1 MGTTIPAPDNK
12 STLMGLAAIV
22 LWSTHIGVSRS
33 LAESI
38 GALTST
44 ALMFLVAGLVGWA
57 ASPPRLSLRGSRS
70 FLLVRAG
77 LFAAYTVSLA
87 LAIGLS
93 SHRQQ
98 TLEVAILNYLWPA
111 LTLLLSIPLLGQR
124 ARPTFVLGLAL
135 AVAAAI
141 LAPLRPG
148 AWSPAD
154 FAQTLRSNPWPYVLA
169 VLAAVLWA
177 LYSTLS
183 RRWAAQDSTNAVP
196 LFSLGAGCAL
206 LALRPFFPEPFR
218 WSLPDVLE
226 LTYMSL
232 LPTLLAYSMW
242 DRAMR
247 KGHVT
252 LVVACSY
259 AIPVLSTLAS
269 ALYLRVTVAW
279 TVWVACALVAL
290 GAFVSHASMRD
301 GAGIAAARR
310 HETAP

>member
-1 MGTTIPAPDNK
+1 MGTTIAARDNK
-12 STLMGLAAIV
+12 STIMGLAAIV

-44 ALMFLVAGLVGWA
+44 ALMFLAAGLVGWVV
-57 ASPPRLSLRGSRS
+57 SPPSLSPAGPRSRLLA
-70 FLLVRAG
+70 RAG

-98 TLEVAILNYLWPA
+98 TLEVAILNYLWPT
-111 LTLLLSIPLLGQR
+111 LTLLLAIPLLGQR
-124 ARPTFVLGLAL
+124 ARPSFALGLSL
-135 AVAAAI
+135 AASAAI
-141 LAPLRPG
+141 LAPIRPG
-148 AWSPAD
+148 VWSPAE
-154 FAQTLRSNPWPYVLA
+154 FAQSLRINPWPYVLA
-169 VLAAVLWA
+169 TLAAVLWA

-183 RRWAAQDSTNAVP
+183 RRWAADANTSAVP
-196 LFSLGAGCAL
+196 FFSLVAGGAL
-206 LALRPFFPEPFR
+206 LALRPFFPEPF
-218 WSLPDVLE
+218 LMTGAVAVE
-226 LTYMSL
+226 LTYMAL
-232 LPTLLAYSMW
+232 FPTLLAYGMW

-259 AIPVLSTLAS
+259 AIPVLSTLSS
-269 ALYLRVTVAW
+269 ALYLRVSVAW

-290 GAFVSHASMRD
+290 GAYVSHVSMKD
-301 GAGIAAARR
+301 GPTGAVRRAMTAR
-310 HETAP
+310 

>member
-1 MGTTIPAPDNK
+1 MGITIPAPDNK
-12 STLMGLAAIV
+12 STFMGLAAIV

-44 ALMFLVAGLVGWA
+44 ALMFLVAGLVGWV
-57 ASPPRLSLRGSRS
+57 ASPPRLSLQGSRS
-70 FLLVRAG
+70 FLFVRAG

-93 SHRQQ
+93 THRQQ

-111 LTLLLSIPLLGQR
+111 LTLLLAIPVLGQR
-124 ARPTFVLGLAL
+124 ARPTFFLGLAL

-148 AWSPAD
+148 SWSPAD
-154 FAQTLRSNPWPYVLA
+154 FAQTLRSNPLPYVLA

-183 RRWAAQDSTNAVP
+183 RRWAAQASTSAVP

-218 WSLPDVLE
+218 WSPPVVLE

-279 TVWVACALVAL
+279 TVWVACALVAV
-290 GAFVSHASMRD
+290 GAFVSHVSMRN
-301 GAGIAAARR
+301 GVRVAAVRGDK
-310 HETAP
+310 TAP